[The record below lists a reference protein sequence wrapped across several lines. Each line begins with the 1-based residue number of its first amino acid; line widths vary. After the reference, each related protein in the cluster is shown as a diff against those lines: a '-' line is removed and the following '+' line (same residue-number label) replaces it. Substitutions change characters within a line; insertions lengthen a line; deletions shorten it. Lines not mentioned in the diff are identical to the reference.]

1 VHSSK
6 ERVSEMGRRCED
18 RKVGE
23 WCVRWVKE
31 RAARQR
37 GQGGVLLGSGLGVL
51 GEGVVVWLLLV
62 LGVGFGEGVVMV
74 VGLVGEGE
82 EVEER
87 VGMGWQER
95 QWARK
100 FWVILSRRGSGG
112 GDLAVVVFS
121 GGGGGSAGATFWRG
135 RTGR

>member
-1 VHSSK
+1 
-6 ERVSEMGRRCED
+6 
-18 RKVGE
+18 
-23 WCVRWVKE
+23 
-31 RAARQR
+31 
-37 GQGGVLLGSGLGVL
+37 
-51 GEGVVVWLLLV
+51 
-62 LGVGFGEGVVMV
+62 MV